1 MQDELLYRVA
11 LTMIPKVGAV
21 TARALLS
28 HCGSAEAVFKTD
40 KRGLCRIPGI
50 GEVIADQVLH
60 SRVLEGAERN
70 LRLLEE
76 RGVKPLFYLD
86 PAYPSRLRHWKDS
99 PVMLYYQGNADLNAA
114 RTVALVGTR
123 KPSHYGIA
131 VCEELVS
138 GLGSLDVLIISGL
151 AFGIDIVAHRKCV
164 EEGIPT
170 VAALAHGL
178 DRIYPVQHQ
187 QVAKNMLVRGGLLS
201 EFPFGVMPDREHFP
215 MRNRIIAAMSDAV
228 VVIES
233 GESGGSM
240 ITAQMANSYHK
251 DVFAVPGRIQD
262 KTSLGCNHLI
272 KTNQAHLLES
282 VADLRYIMRWDSK
295 DGREGVQQT
304 LFDVH
309 NEAEAK
315 MINLL
320 RERATLGIDALIFE
334 SGMPQGELVAL
345 LLELECRG
353 LIRALPG
360 KRYEVTT

>member
-1 MQDELLYRVA
+1 MQDELLYQVA

-21 TARALLS
+21 TARTLVGY
-28 HCGSAEAVFKTD
+28 CGSAAAVFKTD
-40 KRGLCRIPGI
+40 KRSLCRIPGI
-50 GEVIADQVLH
+50 GEAIAEQVLH

-70 LRLLEE
+70 IRLLEE

-86 PAYPSRLRHWKDS
+86 PTYPSRLRHWKDS
-99 PVMLYYQGNADLNAA
+99 PVLLYYQGNADLNTA

-131 VCEELVS
+131 MCESLVS
-138 GLGSLDVLIISGL
+138 GLREMDVLVISGL

-170 VAALAHGL
+170 VAALGHGL

-187 QVAKNMLVRGGLLS
+187 QVAAGMLGCGGLLS
-201 EFPFGVMPDREHFP
+201 EYPFGVMPDREHFP

-228 VVIES
+228 IIVES

-240 ITAQMANSYHK
+240 ITAQMANGYHK
-251 DVFAVPGRIQD
+251 DVFAIPGRVHD

-272 KTNQAHLLES
+272 KTHQAHLLES
-282 VADLRYIMRWDSK
+282 VADLGYIMRWDRSDK
-295 DGREGVQQT
+295 AAGIQSS
-304 LFDVH
+304 LF
-309 NEAEAK
+309 EETSEEEAK
-315 MINLL
+315 IINIL
-320 RERATLGIDALIFE
+320 RERTVLGIDALIFE
-334 SGMPQGELVAL
+334 SGMQQGMLAAL
-345 LLELECRG
+345 LLGLECRG

-360 KRYEVTT
+360 KRYEVTK